1 MSEVD
6 LFVVDA
12 SAITPAVILDGT
24 KGILLL
30 KGRAIPENSI
40 DFFEPIYHWI
50 DDYCTHP
57 NQETIIQIRLEY
69 FNTSASKCLLDIFRK
84 FEALKSNSKIVVQ
97 WYHEI
102 GDDEMEEAGEDYQAI
117 VKLPFEMIEVEEI

>member
-6 LFVVDA
+6 TFVVEA
-12 SAITPAVILDGT
+12 SAKTPAVLLDAS

-30 KGRAIPENSI
+30 KGRAIPENSV
-40 DFFEPIYHWI
+40 DFFEPINNWI
-50 DDYCTHP
+50 DDYCSQP
-57 NQETIIQIRLEY
+57 NVETVLQIRLEY
-69 FNTSASKCLLDIFRK
+69 FNTSTSKCLLDIFRK
-84 FEALKSNSKIVVQ
+84 FENLKSESKISVQ
-97 WYHEI
+97 WYYEI